1 MTALNT
7 ATLESD
13 AAPAGVLDGFHPAV
27 RTWFDGRFPGG
38 PTAAQV
44 GAWPAIGAGAD
55 TLVSAPTGSGKTLS
69 AFLVAIDALW
79 QAHERGEQVAGRAQV
94 VYVSPLK
101 ALATDIAEN
110 LTGPLAEIERIGG
123 ELGFEAPPLRVG
135 VRSGDTT
142 ASARAAMLRNPP
154 NFVITTPESL

>member
-1 MTALNT
+1 VTAVNT
-7 ATLESD
+7 ETPEPV
-13 AAPAGVLDGFHPAV
+13 AAGAGVMDGFHPAV
-27 RTWFDGRFPGG
+27 RAWFSERFAGG

-44 GAWPAIGAGAD
+44 GAWPAIRAGSD

-79 QAHERGEQVAGRAQV
+79 QAHERGEQVAGQAQV

-110 LTGPLAEIERIGG
+110 LTAPLAEIERIGRDG
-123 ELGFEAPPLRVG
+123 SGRILVG
-135 VRSGDTT
+135 GWHG
-142 ASARAAMLRNPP
+142 ARAAGVSGGRVPGRSGFL
-154 NFVITTPESL
+154 E